1 MIIQK
6 GLTIHN
12 GCQHKDVH
20 VEFSAGRTY
29 AVTGKNAC
37 GKTNF
42 LQLNMYGL
50 LGIVNKSWGSQKD
63 FNRTGTKDGYVEV
76 HLFDTGSGRDIYVRR
91 HFTAGT
97 KNPDRLW
104 YMNTDHDPDIMG
116 RDAIDAVL
124 EGLYG
129 VPIRILFELLYMR
142 QGMTNWLLTAS
153 STSIYTFMNSIFD
166 TSKFKK
172 IREVLMDAA
181 NSIALYEVDVSR
193 IEYLKSV
200 ISQLESKTYEDVS
213 TYEEQLKSL
222 RESLSN
228 IASNCIS
235 KSEKMHKMSVLM
247 DSLSKQRS
255 KVSEIQESI
264 DSVGT
269 DPAPWLTDEH
279 YKFINAFGDIER
291 DLVARKAA
299 LEGKHVVASQME
311 NVLMTLHKSLESL
324 RYDIGT
330 LEGELV
336 VYTSGHSCAF
346 CGADIHDHS
355 KYHDAVS
362 DAIIGKR
369 KDRLESQCKKLESDI
384 KSEGGGYKTLL
395 DDIDKL
401 KDQISEIDNYVS
413 SSEAT
418 RTTITDAIAKRQKW
432 ESAKA
437 AIGMAIEALHSAQV
451 MQKHLEDE
459 IDKLNNTPVMED
471 DVDQT
476 RRALQAQISE
486 KERLISAVNSQKI
499 TDATMLNSCRS
510 ELSTRLDAQAKNEV
524 SQNMFNRIMRIREG
538 ASNKRI
544 PARYLADKVDMLNGE
559 LEAYCRM
566 AGMPVIL
573 FLDRDDFMFR
583 FTDGS
588 DVRPA
593 GQLSG
598 AQQTL
603 CSTIL
608 QLALVRVVG
617 PRLGVIQMDEP
628 TVFLDPANRSKLL
641 TLFESLSSVLSAT
654 GTITIVPTHDTDLI
668 TACNDRIEL

>member
-76 HLFDTGSGRDIYVRR
+76 HLFDTESGRDIYVRR

-104 YMNTDHDPDIMG
+104 YMDTGHDPDIMG
-116 RDAIDAVL
+116 RDTVDAVL
-124 EGLYG
+124 EGMYG
-129 VPIRILFELLYMR
+129 VPIRILFDLLYMR
-142 QGMTNWLLTAS
+142 QGMTNWLLTS
-153 STSIYTFMNSIFD
+153 SATSIYTFMNSIFD

-181 NSIALYEVDVSR
+181 NSIALYEVDAPR
-193 IEYLKSV
+193 IEYLRST

-213 TYEEQLKSL
+213 VHEEHLNSL
-222 RESLSN
+222 RESLGS
-228 IASNCIS
+228 ISSNCIS
-235 KSEKMHKMSVLM
+235 RHEKMDKMSALM

-255 KVSEIQESI
+255 KVAEIQASI
-264 DSVGT
+264 DNIGG

-279 YKFINAFGDIER
+279 YRFIDAFANIKQ
-291 DLVARKAA
+291 DLAARKAA
-299 LEGKHVVASQME
+299 LDGKHAVSSQMGS
-311 NVLMTLHKSLESL
+311 VLMSLHKSLESL

-330 LEGELV
+330 LEGELA

-346 CGADIHDHS
+346 CGAVIHDHS
-355 KYHDAVS
+355 KYHAAVS

-369 KDRLESQCKKLESDI
+369 KDRLDSQCRTLESDI
-384 KSEGGGYKTLL
+384 ESNGREYKAML
-395 DDIDKL
+395 DDIENL
-401 KDQISEIDNYVS
+401 KYQISEIDNYVS
-413 SSEAT
+413 SSEDT
-418 RTTITDAIAKRQKW
+418 RSTINDAIAKRQKW
-432 ESAKA
+432 ETAKST
-437 AIGMAIEALHSAQV
+437 IGITIDALHSAQV

-459 IDKLNNTPVMED
+459 MEKLNNTPVMED

-499 TDATMLNSCRS
+499 ADTTMLNSCRS
-510 ELSTRLDAQAKNEV
+510 ELATRLDAQKKNDV

-573 FLDRDDFMFR
+573 FLDKDDFMFR

-628 TVFLDPANRSKLL
+628 TVFLDPVNRSKLL
-641 TLFESLSSVLSAT
+641 TLFESLSSVLSAS

-668 TACNDRIEL
+668 TACNDRVEL

>member
-76 HLFDTGSGRDIYVRR
+76 HLFDTESGRDIYVRR

-104 YMNTDHDPDIMG
+104 YMDTNHDPDIMG
-116 RDAIDAVL
+116 RDTVDSVL
-124 EGLYG
+124 EGMYG
-129 VPIRILFELLYMR
+129 VPIRILFDLLYMR
-142 QGMTNWLLTAS
+142 QGMTNWLLTS
-153 STSIYTFMNSIFD
+153 SATSIYAFMNSIFD

-181 NSIALYEVDVSR
+181 NSIALYEVDVPR
-193 IEYLKSV
+193 IEYLRST

-213 TYEEQLKSL
+213 AREEYLKSL

-235 KSEKMHKMSVLM
+235 RHEKMDKISALM
-247 DSLSKQRS
+247 DSLSRQRS
-255 KVSEIQESI
+255 KVSEIQSSI
-264 DSVGT
+264 DSIGG
-269 DPAPWLTDEH
+269 DPSPWLKDEH
-279 YKFINAFGDIER
+279 YKFIDAFGDIER
-291 DLVARKAA
+291 DLTARKVA
-299 LEGKHVVASQME
+299 LDGKHVVASQME
-311 NVLMTLHKSLESL
+311 NVLMSLRKSLESL

-330 LEGELV
+330 LEGELI

-346 CGADIHDHS
+346 CGASIQDHS
-355 KYHDAVS
+355 KYHAAVS

-384 KSEGGGYKTLL
+384 ESNGSKYKTML

-413 SSEAT
+413 SSADTRAT
-418 RTTITDAIAKRQKW
+418 INDAIAKRRKW
-432 ESAKA
+432 EAAKST
-437 AIGMAIEALHSAQV
+437 IGMAIDALHSAQA

-459 IDKLNNTPVMED
+459 MEKLNNTPVMED

-476 RRALQAQISE
+476 RRALQTQISE
-486 KERLISAVNSQKI
+486 TERIISTINSQKI
-499 TDATMLNSCRS
+499 ADTTMLNSCRS
-510 ELSTRLDAQAKNEV
+510 ELATRLDAQKKNEV
-524 SQNMFNRIMRIREG
+524 SQTMFNRIMRIREG
-538 ASNKRI
+538 ANNKRI

-573 FLDRDDFMFR
+573 FLDKDDFMFR

-628 TVFLDPANRSKLL
+628 TVFLDPVNRSKLL
-641 TLFESLSSVLSAT
+641 TLFESLSSVLSAS

-668 TACNDRIEL
+668 TACNDRVEL